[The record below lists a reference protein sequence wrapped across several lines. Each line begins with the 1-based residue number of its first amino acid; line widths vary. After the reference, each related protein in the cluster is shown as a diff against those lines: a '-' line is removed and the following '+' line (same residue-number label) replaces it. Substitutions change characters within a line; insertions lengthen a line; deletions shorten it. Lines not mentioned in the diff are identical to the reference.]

1 MCGAAPGVT
10 SDTIPWFAS
19 HVSCLDLTYYLVY
32 SLAIMIKVNIHEAK
46 THLSHYLDEVQKGEK
61 ILLCKRNQPIAEIRP
76 IAPASKSRRP
86 IGLAKTVFQVPD
98 TFFEELPEETVALFN
113 GEDA

>member
-1 MCGAAPGVT
+1 MN
-10 SDTIPWFAS
+10 SRDIQ
-19 HVSCLDLTYYLVY
+19 VSILDLTKYLVY

-61 ILLCKRNQPIAEIRP
+61 ILICKRNQPVAEIRP
-76 IAPASKSRRP
+76 IAPPSKFRRP
-86 IGLAKTVFQVPD
+86 LGLAKAIFQVPD
-98 TFFEELPEETVALFN
+98 SFFEELPEETVALFN